1 MRDHDLCLE
10 EYIQGLEDGSIVN
23 PETRDSSAGT
33 ADTAV
38 DTETDPGESSEE
50 PAEVTEEPA
59 ETDEAA

>member
-23 PETRDSSAGT
+23 PVTRNNT
-33 ADTAV
+33 AATPDTAA
-38 DTETDPGESSEE
+38 DPEKDPGESSEE
-50 PAEVTEEPA
+50 PAEETEELA